1 MRLGIDGRELISSA
15 RTGIGRYVIEVVKTA
30 RREGWDCVVYGNQST
45 VFPDAAAVTG
55 AMRLYEWSRPWWD
68 QISLR
73 RRLRKD
79 RIDVFLSPYYKGP
92 VFAPCPVVL
101 TIHDLFFIGYLG
113 RSRAWRDN
121 LMTTLAKL
129 YAATAAAIIAD
140 SHYSKR
146 AIVARLGVD
155 AARIRV
161 IPVGL
166 GEEFRPATL
175 SPQVASKYGLVPPYL
190 LYVGNFKP
198 HKNLDTLLE
207 AFALLPR
214 AERRRLQLVLA
225 GGDAANRPAL
235 EDRARRLGI
244 DHHVRFPGLIADG
257 DLPQV
262 YSGATLF
269 VLPSFEE
276 GFGLPALE
284 AMACGAPVAAA
295 EHAAIP
301 EVVGTAGLFFDPEK
315 PRALA
320 DTLLLLL
327 NDAGARERVRTAGL
341 QRAQEFSV
349 DKTSGAV
356 LALLTEVAEK
366 GRAA

>member
-1 MRLGIDGRELISSA
+1 MRLGVDGRELVPGA

-30 RREGWDCVVYGNQST
+30 RRQGWDCVVYGNQST
-45 VFPDAAAVTG
+45 VFPDAAAETRP
-55 AMRLYEWSRPWWD
+55 MRLHEWSRPWWD

-73 RRLRKD
+73 RRLRED

-92 VFAPCPVVL
+92 VFAPCPAVL

-113 RSRAWRDN
+113 RSRPWHDR

-129 YAATAAAIIAD
+129 YAASAAAIIAD

-146 AIVARLGVD
+146 AIVARLGVE

-166 GEEFRPATL
+166 GEEFRP
-175 SPQVASKYGLVPPYL
+175 VALTPNVAIKYGLVSPYL

-214 AERRRLQLVLA
+214 AERRKLQLVLA
-225 GGDAANRPAL
+225 GGDATNRPAL
-235 EDRARRLGI
+235 EDRACRLRI
-244 DHHVRFPGLIADG
+244 DHHVRFTGLVADR

-269 VLPSFEE
+269 VMPSLEE

-295 EHAAIP
+295 ERAAIP
-301 EVVGTAGLFFDPEK
+301 EVVGAAGLFFDPEK

-327 NDAGARERVRTAGL
+327 NDAKLRDRVRAAGL
-341 QRAQEFSV
+341 QRAQEFSAE
-349 DKTSGAV
+349 KTSGAV
-356 LALLTEVAEK
+356 LSLLTEVAEK
-366 GRAA
+366 GQAA